1 MLALPPLVEQLVFKN
16 GICRPINFVARLR
29 AASRNAALPV
39 RSYSRIPIRPG
50 NAAFRAVRG
59 PGAWNVDFS
68 LAKNFGLRE
77 DVKMQFRVD
86 NPEFGKIT
94 TTRGARTIQLHG
106 RLSF

>member
-29 AASRNAALPV
+29 AASR
-39 RSYSRIPIRPG
+39 